1 MPSST
6 PANNQSDTNLNQSS
20 TIVEN
25 ESTILKAR
33 SCKQKPC
40 KIIRGYQG
48 GDSKIFQG
56 LKSLR
61 GLNLPRPKPES
72 FSKSLNM
79 AISNSQ
85 RFFEITP

>member
-1 MPSST
+1 MKVPSSK
-6 PANNQSDTNLNQSS
+6 PGHAKKNL
-20 TIVEN
+20 EN
-25 ESTILKAR
+25 LV
-33 SCKQKPC
+33 

-48 GDSKIFQG
+48 GGSKILQG

-61 GLNLPRPKPES
+61 GQNLPRPRPES